1 MHHQSFNKA
10 FDDEEDILDFLLYSD
25 ILNNYHFLQC
35 LQKLNIEP
43 KKQILKWQKEQELI
57 KAKSKQMFQY
67 MNRSKKPKI
76 SSSETSVIFSGNSSS
91 EQIEEEEKKRRRRR
105 RRKRKR
111 RRRRRKK
118 RRRRSRRKK
127 RRGRRITIKTK
138 TRRNK
143 RCASHCSE

>member
-1 MHHQSFNKA
+1 MHRQSFNKA

-57 KAKSKQMFQY
+57 KAKSKQMFQH

-76 SSSETSVIFSGNSSS
+76 SSSEMSVIFSGNSSS
-91 EQIEEEEKKRRRRR
+91 EQIEEKEEKEKKEEEEEKK
-105 RRKRKR
+105 
-111 RRRRRKK
+111 KK
-118 RRRRSRRKK
+118 
-127 RRGRRITIKTK
+127 
-138 TRRNK
+138 
-143 RCASHCSE
+143 E